1 MKEIEIVVDKG
12 YGEKKI
18 IISDAKIS
26 FDASETDLLI
36 EDKKPAMLVIAGNG
50 NYLPPFDKGSR
61 ILREL
66 RESSSND
73 LSTWKLVL
81 PLQLLPNDFFN
92 FDLIQTEL
100 NDETLTTEKASWGIW
115 HHSAENENY
124 PDVLF
129 LNFPLWIINSHFKKH
144 GFNQGVY
151 KEILSTIYRTLL
163 SSISAITAY
172 HLDTKYALSNRTL
185 LFSDIGN
192 NLIDKALLNQ
202 WNKDDNLSEEIAK
215 IRVKVFTEVLMGWL
229 ANSNS
234 FERAFISYGEGMHM
248 HALQRAWD
256 DQADE
261 SKDESLEFE
270 EALALRAKNKQLLTR
285 LELNTTIHTSL
296 KYTINSSIQTFNTE
310 PSLSADLIQSRS
322 LVEALTLELCR
333 KHDLKT
339 KESTLDSYLKRLE
352 ESKNIS
358 TWITSYCHVIR
369 LLGNEAAHCKSEITR
384 RPERPIGKDLVVIHA
399 ALYRI
404 LSFCL
409 DEM

>member
-26 FDASETDLLI
+26 FNEIENDLLK

-66 RESSSND
+66 RESSSYNFD
-73 LSTWKLVL
+73 TWKLVL
-81 PLQLLPNDFFN
+81 PLKHLADDFFT
-92 FDLIQTEL
+92 FDIIQYEL
-100 NDETLTTEKASWGIW
+100 EDDKLANNRASWGIW
-115 HHSAENENY
+115 HHTTEHEKY
-124 PDVLF
+124 PDILYF
-129 LNFPLWIINSHFKKH
+129 NFPLWIINSYFKKH

-151 KEILSTIYRTLL
+151 KEILSAIYRTLL

-358 TWITSYCHVIR
+358 AWITSYCHVIR

>member
-26 FDASETDLLI
+26 FDESDSVLLA
-36 EDKKPAMLVIAGNG
+36 EEKKPAMLVIAGNG
-50 NYLPPFDKGSR
+50 NYPAPFDKGSR

-66 RESSSND
+66 RESSSYNLD
-73 LSTWKLVL
+73 TWKLVL
-81 PLQLLPNDFFN
+81 PLHHLANDFFT
-92 FDLIQTEL
+92 FDIIQDEL
-100 NDETLTTEKASWGIW
+100 VDDKLATNRASWGIW
-115 HHSAENENY
+115 HHSSENEKY
-124 PDVLF
+124 PDILYF
-129 LNFPLWIINSHFKKH
+129 NFPLWTINSYFKKH
-144 GFNQGVY
+144 GFKQGVY

-163 SSISAITAY
+163 SSISGITAY
-172 HLDTKYALSNRTL
+172 HLDTKYAFSNRTL

-192 NLIDKALLNQ
+192 NLIDKVLLNQ
-202 WNKDDNLSEEIAK
+202 WDQDENLSEEISK

-229 ANSNS
+229 ANSTS
-234 FERAFISYGEGMHM
+234 FDRAFISYGEGMHM

-296 KYTINSSIQTFNTE
+296 KYTLNSSIQTFNTE

-322 LVEALTLELCR
+322 LVEALTLQLCR
-333 KHDLKT
+333 KHDLKS

-352 ESKNIS
+352 ESKKIS
-358 TWITSYCHVIR
+358 AWITSYCHVIR